1 MPVIGIRVNE
11 LVSLSGL
18 KKDTDWFA
26 SNIPMVGASFEGME
40 GENMRFEFFPNRPDH
55 YSVEGIARTLSFLH
69 GGRKAKQYQVK
80 TGKVLITVESSVENI
95 RPVIVC
101 AVARNADLYSG
112 ALSSLIELQEKL
124 HLTVGRRRKKV
135 SIGLHNIDAVTP
147 PFTYCAVE
155 SGAVRFVPL
164 GMDETLSPGE
174 IIEKHEKGREY
185 GWIVGNGPYPLL
197 ADADEN
203 VLSMPP
209 IINGNVTTL
218 SEESRNIFIDVTG
231 TNQAACNGI
240 LNILCAN
247 LADRG
252 ASIESVT
259 VRHAKSEFNLPDLN
273 FREMKTSARK
283 INKVTG
289 LELTDGENAEC
300 LRKMGYRAEIA
311 GRSIVAGVPP
321 YRLDILHEVDLAEDV
336 AIAYGFDR
344 FGLSRPRQQTSGR
357 LLTSTGLS
365 HLLSE
370 LMSGYGYVQC
380 VTFMLASSKSNFE
393 KMRLEPEETVTLLNP
408 VTEDTEIMRTSLL
421 PGLFRLLEANKHNE
435 LPQKV
440 FEIGHVQH
448 PERRMF
454 FAALNTHPRATFS
467 EAKSLI
473 DALGRDLKQQFTYAE
488 SSDPRFIGGR
498 QMCVTADGGVVGYV
512 GEIHP
517 EIITNFNLFS
527 PVVGL
532 ELDVTGIQL
541 LR

>member
-26 SNIPMVGASFEGME
+26 STIPMVGASFEGME

-55 YSVEGIARTLSFLH
+55 YSVEGVARTLSFLY
-69 GGRKAKQYQVK
+69 GGRKARQHPVK
-80 TGKVLITVESSVENI
+80 KGKVRVTVESSVEDI

-101 AVARNADLYSG
+101 AVARNADLSSG

-147 PFTYCAVE
+147 PFTYRAVE
-155 SGAVRFVPL
+155 SDGVRFVPL
-164 GMDETLSPGE
+164 GMDEVLSPGE

-185 GWIVGNGPYPLL
+185 GWIVGNGPYPILT
-197 ADADEN
+197 DANEV

-209 IINGNVTTL
+209 IINGNDTTL
-218 SEESRNIFIDVTG
+218 DEKTRNIFIDVTG
-231 TNQAACNGI
+231 TNHAACNGI
-240 LNILCAN
+240 LNILCTN

-259 VRHAKSEFNLPDLN
+259 VRHAKSELNLPDLN
-273 FREMKTSARK
+273 FRELKTSTRK
-283 INKVTG
+283 INEVTG
-289 LELTDGENAEC
+289 IKLTDSQNAEC
-300 LRKMGYRAEIA
+300 LRRMGYRVEIA
-311 GRSIVAGVPP
+311 GKSIVAGVPP
-321 YRLDILHEVDLAEDV
+321 YRLDILHEVDLMEDV
-336 AIAYGFDR
+336 AIAYGFDK
-344 FGLSRPRQQTSGR
+344 FGTSRPRQQTSGG
-357 LLTSTGLS
+357 LLAFTELS
-365 HLLSE
+365 DMLSE

-380 VTFMLASSKSNFE
+380 VTFMLASGKSNFE
-393 KMRLEPEETVTLLNP
+393 KMRLEPGETVTLLNP

-435 LPQKV
+435 LPQRV
-440 FEIGHVQH
+440 FEIGHVQL
-448 PERRMF
+448 PERRRF
-454 FAALNTHPRATFS
+454 FATLNTHPRATFS
-467 EAKSLI
+467 ESKSLI
-473 DALGRDLKQQFTYAE
+473 DALGRDLKQKFTYIE
-488 SSDPRFIGGR
+488 SSDPRFIEGR
-498 QMCVTADGGVVGYV
+498 QMRVTADGGVVGYV